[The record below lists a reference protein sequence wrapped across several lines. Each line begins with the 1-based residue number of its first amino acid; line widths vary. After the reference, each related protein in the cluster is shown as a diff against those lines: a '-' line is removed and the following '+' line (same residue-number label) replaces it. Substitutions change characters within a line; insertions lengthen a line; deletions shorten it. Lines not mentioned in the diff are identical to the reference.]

1 MDQKSL
7 NWRLPLVAII
17 AATAFYYAYPPFD
30 PDGAG
35 TKQGKIK
42 LGLDLQG
49 GMHLVLRVDTSKLP
63 ENARNDASARA
74 IEIIR
79 NRIDQFG
86 VSEPS
91 IQQEGT
97 DRIVVQL
104 PGVTDRE
111 RALALIGKTAL
122 MEFKL
127 VSEDKEKFKEAVD
140 GKVPEGFHL
149 FTSEDGGGQLLLED
163 KALLTGKYIT
173 NAGVSFESQFN
184 EPVVTMEFNGEG
196 GKIFSDVT
204 AANVGRRLAIVLDDK
219 VQSAPVIN
227 ERIPSG
233 KAQITGRFDLE
244 AANDLAIALRAGALP
259 APIVV
264 EEERNVGPSLGRDS
278 VRDGVRASLYG
289 FGSVVIFMLIYY
301 MFGGLVANIALALN
315 VLITLAALSYF
326 RATLTLPGIAGT
338 VLTVGMAVDTNVLIF
353 ERIREEL
360 ALKKPMS
367 SALMAGYKKAFSTII
382 DTHSTTLI
390 TAGILYYIGSGP
402 VKGFALTLAVGL
414 MASMFTGVFVTRII
428 FDIMLYKGGMK
439 NLRMLHLLNHT
450 PNFDYLKV
458 RKFAYVLSLGL
469 VIVGG
474 FSMAKRG
481 EAMFG
486 VEFMGGSM
494 QEYRF
499 QKPLAADKLRTALSE
514 AGYGTATIQSV
525 GAGDT
530 DQFIVRAPQGSET
543 KIQEKIKADFPDNPY
558 EVLRLESVGPVVGN
572 EMKGKALWAI
582 ALSLIAIWMYIVF
595 RFDFRYAF
603 GAILSLAHDALTT
616 LSILALTGRE
626 FSVPVLAAILTI
638 LGFSINDTIVIF
650 DRIRER
656 RRMGVKET
664 FEQAINVSI
673 NQTLPRTILT
683 TLTVFF
689 VIVALYFFGG
699 EVINDFAFT
708 MLVGVVSGTYST
720 VYIAA
725 PVLVDWPGSKKK

>member
-7 NWRLPLVAII
+7 NWRLPLIALVVAVSL
-17 AATAFYYAYPPFD
+17 YYAYPPFD

-35 TKQGKIK
+35 PKQGKIK

-63 ENARNDASARA
+63 ENARGDAAARA

-91 IQQEGT
+91 IQQEGA

-127 VSEDKEKFKEAVD
+127 VSDDKEKLKQALD
-140 GKVPEGFHL
+140 GNVPAGYHL
-149 FTSEDGGGQLLLED
+149 YHSEDENSQLLLED
-163 KALLTGKYIT
+163 QALMSGKYIT

-196 GKIFSDVT
+196 GKLFSDIT

-233 KAQITGRFDLE
+233 KAQITGRFNLD

-264 EEERNVGPSLGRDS
+264 EEERNVGPSLGKDS
-278 VRDGVRASLYG
+278 VQEGIRASLIG
-289 FGSVVIFMLIYY
+289 FGSVVGFMIFYY
-301 MFGGLVANIALALN
+301 LFGGIVANLAL
-315 VLITLAALSYF
+315 VLNLLIILAALSYF
-326 RATLTLPGIAGT
+326 HATLTLPGIAGT
-338 VLTVGMAVDTNVLIF
+338 VLTVGMAVDANVLIF

-360 ALKKPMS
+360 ALKKPMTS
-367 SALMAGYKKAFSTII
+367 SLVAGYKKAFSTIV
-382 DTHSTTLI
+382 DSNLTTLI
-390 TAGILYYIGSGP
+390 TAAILYQMGSGP
-402 VKGFALTLAVGL
+402 IKDFALTLTIGL
-414 MASMFTGVFVTRII
+414 LASMFTGVFVTRAI
-428 FDIMLYKGGMK
+428 FDLMLFKGGLK
-439 NLRMLHLLNHT
+439 NLRMMHILNKT
-450 PNFDYLKV
+450 PNIDFLKL
-458 RKFAYVLSLGL
+458 RKFAYLVSIGL
-469 VIVGG
+469 ILVGG
-474 FSMAKRG
+474 FYVMKRG
-481 EAMFG
+481 EKMFG
-486 VEFMGGSM
+486 VEFTGGSM

-499 QKPLAADKLRTALSE
+499 EKNMTVDKFREALSQ

-525 GAGDT
+525 GEGN
-530 DQFIVRAPQGSET
+530 QFIVRSAQGSE
-543 KIQEKIKADFPDNPY
+543 KPIQDKIKQDFPDNPF

-572 EMKGKALWAI
+572 EMKSKAVWAVV
-582 ALSLIAIWMYIVF
+582 LSLLGIWIYVVV
-595 RFDFRYAF
+595 RFDFKFAF
-603 GAILSLAHDALTT
+603 GAILSLFHDALTT
-616 LSILALTGRE
+616 VGIVAISGRE
-626 FSVPVLAAILTI
+626 FSVPVLAAVLTV
-638 LGFSINDTIVIF
+638 LGYSINDTVVIF

-656 RRMGVKET
+656 RRLGVRET
-664 FEQAINVSI
+664 FEQSINASI
-673 NQTLPRTILT
+673 NQTMPRTILT
-683 TLTVFF
+683 TLTVFL
-689 VIVALYFFGG
+689 VIIALYFFGG

-708 MLVGVVSGTYST
+708 MLVGVISGTYST